1 MTTTGE
7 KVLAALQ
14 GHKLKSEGDGK
25 YRCNNP
31 FKIGSDSHGFT
42 VKIHTDGEHGAFKNH
57 VDGEVGSL
65 YVLAERLGI
74 EVPRAEATE
83 TKRAFRDLDEYAL
96 AHGVDGDVFRRA
108 GWEDCEHDSR
118 PAIQIPTASGARYR
132 FLDGQK
138 PSFKSPSGYKRCWYG
153 LRRAVDMATQ
163 HGKPLVLC
171 NGEPSVVVAQSF
183 EIPAAAIAGGAETIP
198 PELLEELRRYWQ
210 GDVIIAMD
218 CDNQGQ
224 VATRKYLE
232 QLPTAAIVDL
242 GMSTRGDLADFCRL
256 YTDSALDELT
266 RGAVKMED
274 FRAQQEAADLNS
286 TLKELAAVRRGEKQ
300 KSELELCELLN
311 KAQSELDAL
320 REKTQPVQVVSFA
333 ELVDA
338 NHKRLKERMKN
349 PNAVQGIRSH
359 LPMVDRMLGGWI
371 GGRIYTLYGDTNMG
385 KEQPL
390 SAQVK
395 TLTGWK
401 PMGEIKI
408 GDVLASIDDK
418 PSVVTHIFPQ
428 GKKRV
433 FEIEFSDG
441 RIVRAG
447 AEHLWE
453 VNKAKW
459 HGEHILTTRE
469 IAKLLQYKSNR
480 KRLSIPL
487 PSGDYGHCD
496 PLPVDAWLLGIIIGD
511 GGISDHSVN
520 ITSSDPEII
529 KHIESV
535 LVTGYTLN
543 YIARYC
549 YRISGG
555 RRGGQSNYYIDK
567 LRELGLWGKRAEDK
581 FIPRE
586 YLLADK
592 ARRIALLQG
601 LLDTDGWVEKFNV
614 IRFCSSSKQLARDVQ
629 ELVWSLGGICTIA
642 SKATKR
648 LPSYQLNIKLPAPI
662 IPFTLKRKAERISPQ
677 KPMHLTVT
685 RVTEVEGEDCQCIMV
700 SHPRQLYLTDSYIV
714 THNSTLAVSI
724 ACEFAKRHAG
734 LVVPTETP
742 PAAYLDKFAA
752 CYARV
757 SYDKIESG
765 YLSDDEYNRVEDA
778 YAWLEAMNCHVL
790 DAGSPTPQNV
800 STALYK
806 GMREYGYQWV
816 MIDSVSKM
824 KYPGESDIYNTTRMV
839 ADAIQDMARE
849 SNLPFLIT
857 SQIGRNLKDRAV
869 KMPQINDALGAGTIE
884 QNSDVVLSVY
894 RHEHYV
900 KLGVCD
906 PDPKFP
912 NNTALLTCLK
922 HKWKDAV
929 GQAVSLAFV
938 GGAGFY
944 ELAEDSLPK

>member
-14 GHKLKSEGDGK
+14 AFKLKSEGDGK

-42 VKIHTDGEHGAFKNH
+42 VKIHSDGEHGAFKNH

-65 YVLAERLGI
+65 YMLAERLGI

-96 AHGVDGDVFRRA
+96 AHGADGDVFRRA
-108 GWEDCEHDSR
+108 GWEDCEHDGR
-118 PAIQIPTASGARYR
+118 PAIQIPTASGVRYR

-153 LRRAVDMATQ
+153 LRRAVDMAAQ

-183 EIPAAAIAGGAETIP
+183 GIPAAAVAGGSENIP

-224 VATRKYLE
+224 IATRKYLE

-311 KAQSELDAL
+311 KAQSEIDAL
-320 REKTQPVQVVSFA
+320 REKTQPVQVISFA

-338 NHKRLKERMKN
+338 NHKRLRERMKN

-359 LPMVDRMLGGWI
+359 LPTVDKMLGGWI

-385 KEQPL
+385 K
-390 SAQVK
+390 
-395 TLTGWK
+395 
-401 PMGEIKI
+401 
-408 GDVLASIDDK
+408 
-418 PSVVTHIFPQ
+418 
-428 GKKRV
+428 
-433 FEIEFSDG
+433 
-441 RIVRAG
+441 
-447 AEHLWE
+447 
-453 VNKAKW
+453 
-459 HGEHILTTRE
+459 
-469 IAKLLQYKSNR
+469 
-480 KRLSIPL
+480 
-487 PSGDYGHCD
+487 
-496 PLPVDAWLLGIIIGD
+496 
-511 GGISDHSVN
+511 
-520 ITSSDPEII
+520 
-529 KHIESV
+529 
-535 LVTGYTLN
+535 
-543 YIARYC
+543 
-549 YRISGG
+549 
-555 RRGGQSNYYIDK
+555 
-567 LRELGLWGKRAEDK
+567 
-581 FIPRE
+581 
-586 YLLADK
+586 
-592 ARRIALLQG
+592 
-601 LLDTDGWVEKFNV
+601 
-614 IRFCSSSKQLARDVQ
+614 
-629 ELVWSLGGICTIA
+629 
-642 SKATKR
+642 
-648 LPSYQLNIKLPAPI
+648 
-662 IPFTLKRKAERISPQ
+662 
-677 KPMHLTVT
+677 
-685 RVTEVEGEDCQCIMV
+685 
-700 SHPRQLYLTDSYIV
+700 
-714 THNSTLAVSI
+714 STLAVSI
-724 ACEFAKRHAG
+724 ACEFAKLHAG

-824 KYPGESDIYNTTRMV
+824 KYPGESDLYNTTRMV

-869 KMPQINDALGAGTIE
+869 KLPQINDALGAGTIE

-900 KLGVCD
+900 KLGLCD

-912 NNTALLTCLK
+912 DNTALVTCLK

-929 GQAVSLAFV
+929 GQAVPLVFV

-944 ELAEDSLPK
+944 EMAEDNLPK